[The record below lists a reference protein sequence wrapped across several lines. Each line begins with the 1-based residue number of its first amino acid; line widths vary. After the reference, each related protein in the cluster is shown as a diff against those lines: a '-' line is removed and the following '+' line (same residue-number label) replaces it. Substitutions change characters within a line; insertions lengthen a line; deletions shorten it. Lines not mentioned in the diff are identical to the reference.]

1 MRKENANLPPA
12 EIIFGHAP
20 TMAEPR
26 ARATTLVAGAA
37 PSLALLTGPRGSGK
51 RTLARWLHAASPRSA
66 QPWRTW
72 PAAVDGDAAPLDGA
86 RGTVYVAE
94 LGDLAP
100 ARQSELLA
108 AINDPHRAWSL
119 FAATAR
125 DLDAARAQGRCLP
138 ELAERLAAHRIEL
151 PPLRQRRE
159 DIPAIAQYCLR
170 SAAEREFRTVPV
182 LSAHSLNILLTHS
195 WPCNIAELDALM
207 ERAAAAGS
215 EAVIADELLHP
226 LAPDQPRG
234 ATLRRAA
241 RQASLDA
248 QRQVI
253 LEALHASHWNRRRA
267 ARALNISYRALLYKL
282 HDTGIPGKRALA
294 RLLAPAAGGNS

>member
-1 MRKENANLPPA
+1 MRTENANLPPA
-12 EIIFGHAP
+12 DIILGHAP
-20 TMAEPR
+20 TLSDTR
-26 ARATTLVAGAA
+26 ARATALVAGAA
-37 PSLALLTGPRGSGK
+37 PSLALLIGPRGSGK

-66 QPWRTW
+66 QPWQTW
-72 PAAVDGDAAPLDGA
+72 PAAAEGGLSPFEGA
-86 RGTVYVAE
+86 RGSIYVPE
-94 LGDLAP
+94 LGDLTP
-100 ARQSELLA
+100 AQQTELLA
-108 AINDPHRAWSL
+108 AVSDSRRAWSL

-125 DLDAARAQGRCLP
+125 DLDAACAQGRFLP
-138 ELAERLAAHRIEL
+138 ELAKLLAAQRIEL

-170 SAAEREFRTVPV
+170 TAAEREFRAVPV
-182 LSAHSLNILLTHS
+182 LSAHSLNILLTHA
-195 WPCNIAELDALM
+195 WPCNIAELAALM
-207 ERAAAAGS
+207 ERAAAAGT

-294 RLLAPAAGGNS
+294 RLLAPAAGGRS